1 MQFINQFIREEEGQD
16 VLEYGLLLGFIAV
29 VAFVAVQAV
38 GTDIG
43 NLWTSIETN
52 VAKIPGA
59 AA

>member
-43 NLWTSIETN
+43 KLWTSIETN
-52 VAKIPGA
+52 VAAIPGA
-59 AA
+59 

>member
-1 MQFINQFIREEEGQD
+1 MQFIKMFIREEEGQD

-43 NLWTSIETN
+43 KLWTSIETN
-52 VAKIPGA
+52 VAAIPGA
-59 AA
+59 